1 MAKNSLV
8 KTFKSAES
16 TISIVLGVLV
26 VVIIGV
32 LLFRYFRNFSLSKK
46 VENVNLEN
54 IATEDSSEKFTGEL
68 PTKYVVVAGDSLW
81 KISEMYFGYG
91 YNWGDISAENKL
103 SNPGKLLVGQ
113 ELIIPNVAVRKPL
126 LTASVTKAVVNPIT
140 SSNYSVVK
148 GDNLWN
154 ISVRAY
160 QDGFKW
166 VEIAKAN
173 NLTNPNV
180 IHVGDA
186 LSIPR

>member
-1 MAKNSLV
+1 MAKNSIV
-8 KTFKSAES
+8 KIVKSAES
-16 TISIVLGVLV
+16 TISVVLGVLV

-46 VENVNLEN
+46 VENVDIEN
-54 IATEDSSEKFTGEL
+54 ISTEPSSEKFNGAL
-68 PTKYVVVAGDSLW
+68 PTKHVVIEGDSLW
-81 KISEMYFGYG
+81 KISEKYFGYG
-91 YNWGDISAENKL
+91 YNWVDISAENKL
-103 SNPGKLLVGQ
+103 SNPDKLLVGQ
-113 ELIIPNVAVRKPL
+113 ELTIPNVAVRKPL
-126 LTASVTKAVVNPIT
+126 LVVSINKEVANPIT
-140 SSNYSVVK
+140 TNKYTVVK

-166 VEIAKAN
+166 VEISKAN

-180 IHVGDA
+180 IHAGDS